1 MSDQQLTGS
10 ELLKDKYL
18 KSLQDVQDITQR
30 NIALFQDRNDLNQ
43 ANTVLQARI
52 EELMKELEQLT
63 KTIEELT
70 KSNNA
75 FKIIL
80 QITENERN
88 FYKSS
93 NFEEFNKF
101 IENYIIYLYNLY

>member
-1 MSDQQLTGS
+1 
-10 ELLKDKYL
+10 
-18 KSLQDVQDITQR
+18 
-30 NIALFQDRNDLNQ
+30 NIALLQDKDNLNQ

-70 KSNNA
+70 NSNNV

-80 QITENERN
+80 QITEDEYN

-93 NFEEFNKF
+93 NFKEFNKF
-101 IENYIIYLYNLY
+101 IENYI

>member
-1 MSDQQLTGS
+1 
-10 ELLKDKYL
+10 KD
-18 KSLQDVQDITQR
+18 
-30 NIALFQDRNDLNQ
+30 NLNQ

-52 EELMKELEQLT
+52 EELMNDLEQST

-80 QITENERN
+80 QIT
-88 FYKSS
+88 K
-93 NFEEFNKF
+93 NK
-101 IENYIIYLYNLY
+101 